1 MSLIS
6 VILPVIG
13 GSQYT
18 ESCLKS
24 IFNSTYRNLEVILVS
39 DDIEEIKRITEFEYG
54 NHIIYVETNDVNIV
68 KARNIGIKYSRG
80 ELIAMMD
87 VKDITGK
94 MRFELEVIKL
104 TQNGNMGMAFCG
116 MTFIDDAGNFLKGV
130 KLIPKYEKNKF
141 LGLMYEK
148 NRIDTVSTTLIKRDV
163 IDNIGQ
169 FDEELVYYSEYDFW
183 LRVARRYNV
192 EYLDLPLLRFRM
204 NVQNNVDNF
213 ESRLREEEDLKVLLK
228 HDVGEI
234 AQSISRIYDNEEE
247 FRLSLGSVLYRMGKK
262 DDAMKNFRK
271 VLSLN
276 SQNGQAYFM
285 IGNCYFD
292 SGQYKEAK
300 IYYEESLSLNPN
312 HAECRNN
319 FGVLLFRE
327 GEEKWSIE
335 EFRKAQ
341 MLKENYLDPTF
352 NLECMK
358 CRKSFNDMKITDF

>member
-148 NRIDTVSTTLIKRDV
+148 K
-163 IDNIGQ
+163 
-169 FDEELVYYSEYDFW
+169 
-183 LRVARRYNV
+183 
-192 EYLDLPLLRFRM
+192 
-204 NVQNNVDNF
+204 
-213 ESRLREEEDLKVLLK
+213 
-228 HDVGEI
+228 
-234 AQSISRIYDNEEE
+234 
-247 FRLSLGSVLYRMGKK
+247 
-262 DDAMKNFRK
+262 
-271 VLSLN
+271 
-276 SQNGQAYFM
+276 
-285 IGNCYFD
+285 
-292 SGQYKEAK
+292 
-300 IYYEESLSLNPN
+300 
-312 HAECRNN
+312 
-319 FGVLLFRE
+319 
-327 GEEKWSIE
+327 
-335 EFRKAQ
+335 
-341 MLKENYLDPTF
+341 
-352 NLECMK
+352 
-358 CRKSFNDMKITDF
+358 